1 MTRQQA
7 RKHDRICTVLAAVIG
22 MVLIV
27 HTAMAA
33 FRGQQERRI
42 PEESKYKT
50 TEELKAE
57 YRRQEAVIEQ
67 KECPQVTEDA
77 PDDFEDWVKSQAEG
91 MIPVYDRDSID
102 YISDEDFD
110 LMAKTVYAEAKTEEF
125 EGQVAVAEVILN
137 RVESDNYPNTVKD
150 VIKQPGAFASWSNG
164 SVEAAPFDDECCE
177 AVQDALNERIFP
189 VTVVWFREGRFH
201 PFGTPYT
208 VIGNHY
214 FSSEEAME

>member
-1 MTRQQA
+1 M
-7 RKHDRICTVLAAVIG
+7 AV
-22 MVLIV
+22 
-27 HTAMAA
+27 AA
-33 FRGQQERRI
+33 FRGQQERRV

-50 TEELKAE
+50 TEELQAE

-77 PDDFEDWVKSQAEG
+77 PDDFEDWVKPQVEG
-91 MIPVYDRDSID
+91 MVPVYDRDSID
-102 YISDEDFD
+102 YISDEDFE

-137 RVESDNYPNTVKD
+137 RVESDNYPNTVKG
-150 VIKQPGAFASWSNG
+150 VITQPGAFASWSNG

-189 VTVVWFREGRFH
+189 VTVVWFREGHFH
-201 PFGTPYT
+201 PFGTQYT

-214 FSSEEAME
+214 FSSEEAVE

>member
-1 MTRQQA
+1 M
-7 RKHDRICTVLAAVIG
+7 AV
-22 MVLIV
+22 
-27 HTAMAA
+27 AA

-50 TEELKAE
+50 TEELQTE

-77 PDDFEDWVKSQAEG
+77 PDDFEDWVKPQVEG
-91 MIPVYDRDSID
+91 MVPVYDRDSID

-110 LMAKTVYAEAKTEEF
+110 LIAKTVYAEAKTEEF
-125 EGQVAVAEVILN
+125 KGQVAVAEVILN
-137 RVESDNYPNTVKD
+137 RVESDNYPNTVKG
-150 VIKQPGAFASWSNG
+150 VITQPGAFASWSNG

-189 VTVVWFREGRFH
+189 VTVVWFREGHFH
-201 PFGTPYT
+201 PFGTQYT

-214 FSSEEAME
+214 FSSEEVVE

>member
-1 MTRQQA
+1 
-7 RKHDRICTVLAAVIG
+7 
-22 MVLIV
+22 
-27 HTAMAA
+27 MAA

-42 PEESKYKT
+42 SEESKYKT

-57 YRRQEAVIEQ
+57 YRQREATIER

-77 PDDFEDWVKSQAEG
+77 ADDFEDWVKPQVEG
-91 MIPVYDRDSID
+91 MVPVYDRDSID

-137 RVESDNYPNTVKD
+137 RVESDNYPNTVKG
-150 VIKQPGAFASWSNG
+150 VITQPAAFSSWSNG

-189 VTVVWFREGRFH
+189 VTVVWFREGHFH

-208 VIGNHY
+208 IIGNHY
-214 FSSEEAME
+214 FSSEEVVE

>member
-1 MTRQQA
+1 
-7 RKHDRICTVLAAVIG
+7 
-22 MVLIV
+22 
-27 HTAMAA
+27 MAA

-50 TEELKAE
+50 TEELKTE
-57 YRRQEAVIEQ
+57 YRQQEEVVER
-67 KECPQVTEDA
+67 KECPQVAEDA
-77 PDDFEDWVKSQAEG
+77 PDDFEDWVKPQVEG
-91 MIPVYDRDSID
+91 MVPVYDRDSID

-110 LMAKTVYAEAKTEEF
+110 LMAKTIFAEAKTEEF

-137 RVESDNYPNTVKD
+137 RVESDNYPNTVKG
-150 VIKQPGAFASWSNG
+150 VITQPGAFASWSNG

-189 VTVVWFREGRFH
+189 VTVVWFREGHFH
-201 PFGTPYT
+201 SFGTQYT

-214 FSSEEAME
+214 FSSEEESKE

>member
-1 MTRQQA
+1 
-7 RKHDRICTVLAAVIG
+7 
-22 MVLIV
+22 
-27 HTAMAA
+27 MAA

-50 TEELKAE
+50 TEELKDE
-57 YRRQEAVIEQ
+57 YRQQEEVIER
-67 KECPQVTEDA
+67 KGCPQVTEDA
-77 PDDFEDWVKSQAEG
+77 PDDFEDWVKPQVEG
-91 MIPVYDRDSID
+91 MVPVYDRDSID

-110 LMAKTVYAEAKTEEF
+110 LMAKTVFAEAKTEEF

-137 RVESDNYPNTVKD
+137 RVESDNYPNTVKG
-150 VIKQPGAFASWSNG
+150 VITQPGAFASWSNG

-189 VTVVWFREGRFH
+189 VTVVWFREGHFH
-201 PFGTPYT
+201 SFGTQYT

-214 FSSEEAME
+214 FSSEEESKE